1 MEPKV
6 IEQSPISMTNLK
18 IEIEKIKKRDKEP
31 NIRVTKVE
39 DYLNAMMPLSAAKE
53 KQLIAAIKKLDIP
66 RIKDDHIV
74 KIADTL
80 PKTVDD
86 LKLVMQGYVISISNE
101 NMKKIVDALKG
112 IVGNDAEKKADKK

>member
-18 IEIEKIKKRDKEP
+18 IEIEKIKKRNKEP
-31 NIRVTKVE
+31 SIRVTKVE
-39 DYLNAMMPLSAAKE
+39 DYLNAMMPLTAAKE
-53 KQLIAAIKKLDIP
+53 KQLIAAIKKLNIP

-80 PKTVDD
+80 PKTIDD

-101 NMKKIVDALKG
+101 NMKKIVEVLKG
-112 IVGNDAEKKADKK
+112 IVSATSEKSEKK